1 MKDRNEDIG
10 KRIKQARKAK
20 KMTIRKLGELVNLH
34 ESTVSRYE
42 KGEIQSLD
50 IEKLKE
56 FADALD
62 VTPAFLMGWDEPEK
76 RENNFKKLREG
87 RNLTLIEISKEIG
100 VDVKTLGDLEKG
112 SIVPMSTIKKVA
124 EYFDVSVENLLNIS
138 IHKHRNETDIT
149 ASLRVIER
157 QKRWNEEIGDVIFSS
172 EEMDELINFVK
183 FMLSKRK
190 KD

>member
-62 VTPAFLMGWDEPEK
+62 VTPAYLMGWDEPEK
-76 RENNFKKLREG
+76 RENNFKKLREW
-87 RNLTLIEISKEIG
+87 RNLTLVEISKEIG
-100 VDVKTLGDLEKG
+100 VDVKTLTEFEQG
-112 SIVPMSTIKKVA
+112 SIVPMETLQKIAK
-124 EYFDVSVENLLNIS
+124 YFDVSVDNLLNIHIVKLEHES
-138 IHKHRNETDIT
+138 DIT
-149 ASLRVIER
+149 ASLRALEL
-157 QKRWNEEIGDVIFSS
+157 QKRWHDEIGDVILSS
-172 EEMDELINFVK
+172 EETGELINFVK